1 MKSGKKDVVIA
12 VSGGFDPLHVG
23 HVRMFEEARKLG
35 DRLVVILNNDRWL
48 RKKKGVIFMHE
59 DERREIIKALK
70 AVDEVVLTRHPKNPS
85 DMSVCA
91 ELRALRPNIFGN
103 GGDRTR
109 KSIPE
114 ASVCKE
120 LNCRTVFNLGKGG
133 KVQSSSWLLSK
144 YALRAK
150 KT

>member
-1 MKSGKKDVVIA
+1 
-12 VSGGFDPLHVG
+12 
-23 HVRMFEEARKLG
+23 
-35 DRLVVILNNDRWL
+35 
-48 RKKKGVIFMHE
+48 MHE

-70 AVDEVVLTRHPKNPS
+70 AVDEVVLTNHRRNPE

-114 ASVCKE
+114 VSVCKE
-120 LNCRTVFNLGKGG
+120 LSCRTVFNLGKGG
-133 KVQSSSWLLSK
+133 KVQSSSWLLSR

-150 KT
+150 KM